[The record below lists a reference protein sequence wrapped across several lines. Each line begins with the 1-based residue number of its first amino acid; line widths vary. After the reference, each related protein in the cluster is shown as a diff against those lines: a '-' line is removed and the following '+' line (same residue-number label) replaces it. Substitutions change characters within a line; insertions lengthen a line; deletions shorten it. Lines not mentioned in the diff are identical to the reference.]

1 MFLPSIIN
9 PSMCL
14 GNIMDILLIIVIT
27 FLIAVLFSIMGLG
40 GAIIYTP
47 LFFWLGIPLL
57 AAIPMALL
65 LNMITTAS
73 ASITYLKQM
82 IVDKKIALPL
92 ILTSTFG
99 ALTGSYFASR
109 IETKVLIILL
119 SIILL
124 FAALRI
130 LLFNNIGFMVKD
142 GDGNGEKK
150 KILVGAGL
158 AFIFGIISSLVGIG
172 GGTFIVPLLLI
183 LGLETKN
190 AVATSAF
197 IITFTSLSG
206 FVGHLVFAS
215 QTLDLK
221 LLFYAGLAAF
231 AGAQIGSKI
240 IFKRVSPKV
249 ISNLFALFLLFMAAK
264 LLFGL

>member
-1 MFLPSIIN
+1 MDVLP
-9 PSMCL
+9 
-14 GNIMDILLIIVIT
+14 IIVIA
-27 FLIAVLFSIMGLG
+27 FLISALFSILGLG

-73 ASITYLKQM
+73 ASITYLKQQL
-82 IVDKKIALPL
+82 VDKKTALPM
-92 ILTSTFG
+92 ILTSILG

-109 IETKVLIILL
+109 VETGILILLL

-124 FAALRI
+124 IAALRI
-130 LLFNNIGFMVKD
+130 LLFNNIGLTIKD
-142 GDGNGEKK
+142 GKNKR
-150 KILVGAGL
+150 IRTGACL

-183 LGLETKN
+183 LGLKIKN
-190 AVATSAF
+190 AIATSAF

-206 FVGHLVFAS
+206 FAGHLVFS
-215 QTLDLK
+215 TQTLDLEI
-221 LLFYAGLAAF
+221 LFYAGLSAF

-240 IFKRVSPKV
+240 IFERVSSKS
-249 ISNLFALFLLFMAAK
+249 ISNLFALILLFVAGK
-264 LLFGL
+264 LLYGLF

>member
-1 MFLPSIIN
+1 
-9 PSMCL
+9 
-14 GNIMDILLIIVIT
+14 MDIFPIIVIA

-73 ASITYLKQM
+73 ASITYLKQQL
-82 IVDKKIALPL
+82 VDKRIALPL
-92 ILTSTFG
+92 ILTSIFG
-99 ALTGSYFASR
+99 ALIGSYLASR
-109 IETKVLIILL
+109 VETRIIIYSFAVILL
-119 SIILL
+119 I
-124 FAALRI
+124 AALRI
-130 LLFNNIGFMVKD
+130 LFFNNIGFMVKD
-142 GDGNGEKK
+142 GENK

-183 LGLETKN
+183 LGLEIKN

-206 FVGHLVFAS
+206 FVGHLVFGT
-215 QTLDLK
+215 QTLDMK
-221 LLFYAGLAAF
+221 VLFYAGLSCF
-231 AGAQIGSKI
+231 CRCTDR
-240 IFKRVSPKV
+240 FKN
-249 ISNLFALFLLFMAAK
+249 NLQTCFLK
-264 LLFGL
+264 SYQ

>member
-1 MFLPSIIN
+1 
-9 PSMCL
+9 
-14 GNIMDILLIIVIT
+14 MDILLIIVIT

-82 IVDKKIALPL
+82 LVDKKTALPL

-142 GDGNGEKK
+142 GENK

-221 LLFYAGLAAF
+221 VLFYAGLAAF

-240 IFKRVSPKV
+240 IFKRVSPKN